1 MNGRKTSINDISN
14 QFGLWRLTEDS
25 KISILN
31 ERQLETIRLMKHRKL
46 KDISQAIGVH
56 RTHLYHIRINEH
68 HVNHKAL
75 VEILGK
81 PKKRNRH
88 KPLRSELKEQAVN
101 LNPTPNELSSTLNDL
116 SSLAIGFLLESIMT
130 SDNSQLNAEDKAIAL
145 KYKNLNESLKDAL
158 RIEDKSDPMYIHAQ
172 ALYDIITS
180 QLIEVTRKIYDEREQ
195 NQNESS
201 KKP

>member
-14 QFGLWRLTEDS
+14 QFGLWRLTENS

-75 VEILGK
+75 IEILGK

-88 KPLRSELKEQAVN
+88 KPLRSELKEQAVD
-101 LNPTPNELSSTLNDL
+101 LNQTPDEL
-116 SSLAIGFLLESIMT
+116 SSLAIGFLLEYIMT
-130 SDNSQLNAEDKAIAL
+130 SDNSALNARDKDLARL
-145 KYKNLNESLKDAL
+145 YKSLREAL
-158 RIEDKSDPMYIHAQ
+158 RLSNKNEPLYEHSL
-172 ALYDIITS
+172 ALYNEVTKE
-180 QLIEVTRKIYDEREQ
+180 LINVTRKIYDEREETQ
-195 NQNESS
+195 SPEKSED
-201 KKP
+201 KKDS

>member
-14 QFGLWRLTEDS
+14 QFGLWRLTENS

-88 KPLRSELKEQAVN
+88 KPLRSQLKEQAVN
-101 LNPTPNELSSTLNDL
+101 QKSTPNEL
-116 SSLAIGFLLESIMT
+116 SSLAIGFLLENIMT
-130 SDNSQLNAEDKAIAL
+130 SDNSALNARDKKIAL
-145 KYKNLNESLKDAL
+145 EYKNLNESLKEAL
-158 RIEDKSDPMYIHAQ
+158 RLEDKNDPMYVHAK

-180 QLIEVTRKIYDEREQ
+180 QLIEVARKIYDEREETQ
-195 NQNESS
+195 SLE
-201 KKP
+201 KPED

>member
-1 MNGRKTSINDISN
+1 MNGNTTNINKISN

-88 KPLRSELKEQAVN
+88 KPLRSQLKEQAVN
-101 LNPTPNELSSTLNDL
+101 QKSTPNEL
-116 SSLAIGFLLESIMT
+116 SSLAIGFLLENIMT
-130 SDNSQLNAEDKAIAL
+130 SDNSALNARDKKIAL
-145 KYKNLNESLKDAL
+145 EYKNLNESLKEAL
-158 RIEDKSDPMYIHAQ
+158 RLEDKNDPMYVHAK

-180 QLIEVTRKIYDEREQ
+180 QLIEVARKIYDEREETQ
-195 NQNESS
+195 SLE
-201 KKP
+201 KPED

>member
-1 MNGRKTSINDISN
+1 
-14 QFGLWRLTEDS
+14 
-25 KISILN
+25 
-31 ERQLETIRLMKHRKL
+31 
-46 KDISQAIGVH
+46 
-56 RTHLYHIRINEH
+56 
-68 HVNHKAL
+68 
-75 VEILGK
+75 
-81 PKKRNRH
+81 
-88 KPLRSELKEQAVN
+88 
-101 LNPTPNELSSTLNDL
+101 
-116 SSLAIGFLLESIMT
+116 MT

-195 NQNESS
+195 KQNESS

>member
-1 MNGRKTSINDISN
+1 MR
-14 QFGLWRLTEDS
+14 
-25 KISILN
+25 
-31 ERQLETIRLMKHRKL
+31 HRKL

-88 KPLRSELKEQAVN
+88 KPLRSQLKEQAVN
-101 LNPTPNELSSTLNDL
+101 QKSTPNEL
-116 SSLAIGFLLESIMT
+116 SSLAIGFLLENIMT
-130 SDNSQLNAEDKAIAL
+130 SDNSALNARDKKIAL
-145 KYKNLNESLKDAL
+145 EYKNLNESLKEAL
-158 RIEDKSDPMYIHAQ
+158 RLEDKNDPMYVHAK

-180 QLIEVTRKIYDEREQ
+180 QLIEVARKIYDEREETQ
-195 NQNESS
+195 SLE
-201 KKP
+201 KPED

>member
-14 QFGLWRLTEDS
+14 QFGLWRLTENS

-56 RTHLYHIRINEH
+56 RTHLYQIRINEH

-88 KPLRSELKEQAVN
+88 KPLRSQLKEQAVN
-101 LNPTPNELSSTLNDL
+101 QKSTPNEL
-116 SSLAIGFLLESIMT
+116 SSLAIGFLLENIMT
-130 SDNSQLNAEDKAIAL
+130 SDNSALNARDKKIAL
-145 KYKNLNESLKDAL
+145 EYKNLNESLKEAL
-158 RIEDKSDPMYIHAQ
+158 RLEDKNDPMYVHAK

-180 QLIEVTRKIYDEREQ
+180 QLIEVARKIYDEREETQ
-195 NQNESS
+195 SLE
-201 KKP
+201 KPED

>member
-1 MNGRKTSINDISN
+1 MNGNTTNINKISN

-56 RTHLYHIRINEH
+56 RTHLYQIRINEH

-88 KPLRSELKEQAVN
+88 KPLRSQLKEQAVN
-101 LNPTPNELSSTLNDL
+101 QKSTPNEL
-116 SSLAIGFLLESIMT
+116 SSLAIGFLLENIMT
-130 SDNSQLNAEDKAIAL
+130 SDNSALNARDKKIAL
-145 KYKNLNESLKDAL
+145 EYKNLNESLKEAL
-158 RIEDKSDPMYIHAQ
+158 RLEDKNDPMYVHAK

-180 QLIEVTRKIYDEREQ
+180 QLIEVARKIYDEREETQ
-195 NQNESS
+195 SLE
-201 KKP
+201 KPED

>member
-1 MNGRKTSINDISN
+1 MNGRKTSINEISD
-14 QFGLWRLTEDS
+14 QFGLWRLTENS

-56 RTHLYHIRINEH
+56 RTHLYQIRINEH

-101 LNPTPNELSSTLNDL
+101 LKQTPDEL
-116 SSLAIGFLLESIMT
+116 SSLAIGFLLEYIMT
-130 SDNSQLNAEDKAIAL
+130 SDNSALNARDKDLARL
-145 KYKNLNESLKDAL
+145 YKSLREAL
-158 RIEDKSDPMYIHAQ
+158 RLSNKNEPLYEHSL
-172 ALYDIITS
+172 ALYNEVTKE
-180 QLIEVTRKIYDEREQ
+180 LINVTRKIYDEREETQ
-195 NQNESS
+195 SLEKSEDEKDS
-201 KKP
+201 

>member
-1 MNGRKTSINDISN
+1 MNGNTTNINKISN

-88 KPLRSELKEQAVN
+88 KPLRSQLKEQAVN
-101 LNPTPNELSSTLNDL
+101 QKSTPNELSSTLNDL

-130 SDNSQLNAEDKAIAL
+130 SDNSVLNARDKELARLYKQLRKQLRLEDKNSPVYGKSLELYNDITAAL
-145 KYKNLNESLKDAL
+145 IN
-158 RIEDKSDPMYIHAQ
+158 
-172 ALYDIITS
+172 
-180 QLIEVTRKIYDEREQ
+180 VTRKIYDEPETKSLEKSQ
-195 NQNESS
+195 DEKDS
-201 KKP
+201 

>member
-1 MNGRKTSINDISN
+1 MNGNTTNINKISN

-88 KPLRSELKEQAVN
+88 KPLRSQLKEQAVN
-101 LNPTPNELSSTLNDL
+101 QKSTPNELSSTLNDL

-130 SDNSQLNAEDKAIAL
+130 SDNSVLNARDKDLARL
-145 KYKNLNESLKDAL
+145 YKSLREAL
-158 RIEDKSDPMYIHAQ
+158 RLSNKNEPLYEHSL
-172 ALYDIITS
+172 ALYNEVTKE
-180 QLIEVTRKIYDEREQ
+180 LINVTRKIYDEREETQ
-195 NQNESS
+195 SLEKSED
-201 KKP
+201 KKDS